1 MSLYLGSNKIGSLY
15 LGSTKIGQAYL
26 GSSLVYSSSGGSQ
39 LPSGLQ
45 FLYQAKDKGST
56 SIPNK
61 APGSTFGDYLISGT
75 LTSEGSGSYTYLV
88 NMNLGNNF
96 LYKDLS
102 YDQLNQMKAISS
114 TYTYFIRCVQLTS
127 DTGVGGILS
136 WRYNNGA
143 NDTYIYMIRAYQQQL
158 QIHTTTGYNCGSN
171 FSLTT
176 DRVYKVVVSGS
187 NFYAK
192 NLDNNAEYNLTYST
206 NRSMGSQ
213 MRTFWAGTEEY
224 NLTRFF
230 AIAGIP
236 RATTAEEDAVMKD
249 TLMNQSA

>member
-1 MSLYLGSNKIGSLY
+1 MPLYLGSNKIGSLY
-15 LGSTKIGQAYL
+15 LGSTKIAKSYL
-26 GSSLVYSSSGGSQ
+26 GSSIVYSSSGGSS

-45 FLYQAKDKGST
+45 FLYQAKDKTST

-75 LTSEGSGSYTYLV
+75 LTLDGSGSNTYLV
-88 NMNLGNNF
+88 NGNSSNNF

-102 YDQLNQMKAISS
+102 SDQLNEMKAISS
-114 TYTYFIRCVQLTS
+114 TYTYFIRCVKLTS
-127 DTGVGGILS
+127 GMGGILS
-136 WRYNNGA
+136 WRYNKGA
-143 NDTYIYMIRAYQQQL
+143 NDTYIYMIRASEQQL
-158 QIHTTTGYNCGSN
+158 QIHTTTGYSCGSN
-171 FSLTT
+171 FLLTT

-213 MRTFWAGTEEY
+213 MRTFWAGNGEY
-224 NLTRFF
+224 DLTRFF